1 MGVDEADIKAK
12 TLVFVQRC
20 PFDEAVVSSREFPD
34 LGVKRSV
41 SFSCGVNSWSVP
53 RLQSH

>member
-1 MGVDEADIKAK
+1 MGDEAADIKAK

-34 LGVKRSV
+34 LGVKWSV

>member
-12 TLVFVQRC
+12 TLVFEQRC

-34 LGVKRSV
+34 LGVKWSV

>member
-1 MGVDEADIKAK
+1 MGDEAADIKAK

-20 PFDEAVVSSREFPD
+20 PFDEAVVSRREFPD
-34 LGVKRSV
+34 LGVKWSV

>member
-1 MGVDEADIKAK
+1 MGDEAADIKVK
-12 TLVFVQRC
+12 MLVFVQRC
-20 PFDEAVVSSREFPD
+20 PFDEAVVRRREFPD
-34 LGVKRSV
+34 LGVKWSV